1 MVGLLFPEKAEAAK
15 MALKNCTDLLMN
27 STSVNLTS
35 SAAACLNNDHAN
47 VKMYIGIFIG
57 IMSALASS
65 IVAVLLKKLTSI
77 KVHFSIAIV
86 YAAYVGLPIA
96 LILSVIMYFTG
107 LEKKDMSHY
116 KTPADIAWQCAYTL
130 TSGLAGIGAQVT
142 LQKALQYE
150 DASRVSVIR
159 CTDLFFTFLLQYL
172 LLNLTA
178 NVYSTTGA
186 VLIFSATFL
195 TLIHKIIDQK
205 YNALRKGKK
214 NKGCVKKCVF
224 FEL

>member
-1 MVGLLFPEKAEAAK
+1 MGLLFPEKALAAEL
-15 MALKNCTDLLMN
+15 ALKNCTDSLMNLTSVELAN
-27 STSVNLTS
+27 STSNCLTDSS
-35 SAAACLNNDHAN
+35 SANL
-47 VKMYIGIFIG
+47 KMYIGIFIG
-57 IMSALASS
+57 LMSALASS

-96 LILSVIMYFTG
+96 MILSVIMYFTG
-107 LEKKDMSHY
+107 LEKKDLSGY
-116 KTPADIAWQCAYTL
+116 TATDIAWQCGYTL
-130 TSGLAGIGAQVT
+130 TSGLAGICAQVT

-195 TLIHKIIDQK
+195 TLIHKVLDQK
-205 YNALRKGKK
+205 YNSLRKGKK

-224 FEL
+224 FEI